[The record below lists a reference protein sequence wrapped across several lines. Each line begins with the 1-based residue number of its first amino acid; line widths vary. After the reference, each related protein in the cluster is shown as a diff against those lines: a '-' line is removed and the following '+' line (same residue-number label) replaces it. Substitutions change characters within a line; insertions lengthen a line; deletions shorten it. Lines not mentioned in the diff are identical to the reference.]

1 MAAVAICSADP
12 NLRHRLERLLRAEPT
27 ITVVGVA
34 GDLHA
39 VARLVQQTHV
49 DAMLADTPPR
59 DQLNDWLIQHRRTA
73 VIAIVD
79 ETDAD
84 AALDALH
91 GGASAI
97 LPRSANRA
105 EIAASIEAATNSLAV
120 LPRHLLET
128 LLDARSSHPGE
139 PLGDGVPTEAL
150 LTARE
155 LEVLAAMADGASNKT
170 IARRLGIS
178 FHTAKFHVAA
188 ILAKLDADSR
198 TEAVA
203 RAAHLGLVML

>member
-49 DAMLADTPPR
+49 DAMLADAPPR
-59 DQLNDWLIQHRRTA
+59 DQLNDWLIHHRRTA
-73 VIAIVD
+73 FIAIVD

-97 LPRSANRA
+97 LRRSANRA
-105 EIAASIEAATNSLAV
+105 EIAASIEAATNVSRSCRVTSSRRCSMRDRRIQASRLAIASR
-120 LPRHLLET
+120 PR
-128 LLDARSSHPGE
+128 RC
-139 PLGDGVPTEAL
+139 
-150 LTARE
+150 
-155 LEVLAAMADGASNKT
+155 
-170 IARRLGIS
+170 
-178 FHTAKFHVAA
+178 
-188 ILAKLDADSR
+188 
-198 TEAVA
+198 
-203 RAAHLGLVML
+203 